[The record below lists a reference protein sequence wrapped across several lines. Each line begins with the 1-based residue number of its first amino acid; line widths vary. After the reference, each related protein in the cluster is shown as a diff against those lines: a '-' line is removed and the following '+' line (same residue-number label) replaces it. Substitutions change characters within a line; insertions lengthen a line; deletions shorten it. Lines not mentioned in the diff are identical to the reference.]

1 MGERANVWERF
12 WPSGVTNS
20 IDIHKPVSE
29 YVRDAADR
37 NPNRTA
43 IDFYG
48 NRLSYGALND
58 FIDRFA
64 WGLIEIGVKNG
75 DRVAIQM
82 PNCPQFI
89 ICYFGVL
96 RAGGVVVAMNP
107 MFKSAEL
114 VYEIRDATPDIFI
127 CADYLYREVARIKG
141 KVALKSIIVT
151 SLNEFAPD
159 NPRWPLPDEAQ
170 KDEKDLED
178 ALSFRQIIDG
188 APANPVCRVAD
199 FRKEL
204 ALLQYTG
211 GTTGMPKGAM
221 IGHHGLALAALGA
234 NNWFSMTAEDVCL
247 GVTPF
252 FHIMGMVQVMCSPL
266 SCGAQLPVLSRFVPE
281 TVASVIAECRCT
293 AWVGATTMLIALLQ
307 LRGIERYDFSSL
319 RFVVSGGAPIS
330 VEIQKR
336 FGKLIPQAMMVE
348 GYGLTES
355 ISQGAAITPLGGYRS
370 GFVGVPHLNDMKI
383 VDRQTGEHDMPPG
396 EPGEIILKGPCLMQG
411 YWQQPEETEK
421 VFQNGWL
428 YTGDI
433 GSMDEDGYLKLSGR
447 DKELIK
453 CSGFSVFPNEV
464 ENLIYQ
470 HEAVAEVAVIGV
482 TDSYRGESP
491 KAFIVL
497 TPQYKGKITEKEML
511 DWCKENMAAYKR
523 PRHIEFTENL
533 PKSAAGKV
541 LRRLLKEQV

>member
-20 IDIHKPVSE
+20 IDIQKPVSE

-37 NPNRTA
+37 NPDRTA

-58 FIDRFA
+58 LIDRFA
-64 WGLIEIGVKNG
+64 WGLIELGVKNG

-82 PNCPQFI
+82 PNCPQFVI
-89 ICYFGVL
+89 GYFGVL

-127 CADYLYREVARIKG
+127 CADDLYGEVARIKG
-141 KVALKSIIVT
+141 RVALKSIIVT
-151 SLNEFAPD
+151 SLNEFVPD
-159 NPRWPLPDEAQ
+159 NPRWPLPDEVQ
-170 KDEKDLED
+170 KVEKDLEGT
-178 ALSFRQIIDG
+178 LSFRQIIDG
-188 APANPVCRVAD
+188 APADPVCRVAD

-234 NNWFSMTAEDVCL
+234 NNWFSMTAGDVCL

-266 SCGAQLPVLSRFVPE
+266 SCGAQLAVLSRFVPE
-281 TVASVIAECRCT
+281 TVAGVIAECRCT

-307 LRGIERYDFSSL
+307 LEGIEKYDFGSL

-336 FGKLIPQAMMVE
+336 FSKLIPQAMMVE

-482 TDSYRGESP
+482 SDSYRGESP

-497 TPQYKGKITEKEML
+497 TPQYRGKITEKEIL

>member
-12 WPSGVTNS
+12 WSSGVTNS
-20 IDIHKPVSE
+20 IDIEKPISE
-29 YVRDAADR
+29 YLRAAADHD
-37 NPNRTA
+37 PDRTA
-43 IDFYG
+43 IEFYG
-48 NRLSYGALND
+48 NRLSYGVLND
-58 FIDRFA
+58 LIDRFA
-64 WGLIEIGVKNG
+64 RGLIELGVKNG
-75 DRVAIQM
+75 DRVAVQI

-114 VYEIRDATPDIFI
+114 VFEIRDATPVVLI
-127 CADYLYREVARIKG
+127 CTDHLYKEVARIRE
-141 KVALKSIIVT
+141 KVSLGSIIVT
-151 SLNEFAPD
+151 NLKEFIPD
-159 NPRWPLPDEAQ
+159 NPRWPLPDEVREV
-170 KDEKDLED
+170 EKVLEGT
-178 ALSFRQIIDG
+178 LSFRQIING
-188 APANPVCRVAD
+188 APADPVCRVSD
-199 FRKEL
+199 VRKEL

-211 GTTGMPKGAM
+211 GTTGLPKGAM
-221 IGHHGLALAALGA
+221 ITHHGLALAALGA
-234 NNWFSMTAEDVCL
+234 NSWFAMTARDICL

-266 SCGAQLPVLSRFVPE
+266 ACGAELVVLSRFVPE
-281 TVASVIAECRCT
+281 TVARVIAECRCT

-307 LRGIERYDFSSL
+307 LKGIERYDFSSL

-336 FGKLIPQAMMVE
+336 FSKLIPQAMMVE

-355 ISQGAAITPLGGYRS
+355 ISQGAAVTPLGGYRS

-383 VDRQTGEHDMPPG
+383 VDRQTGEKDMPSG

-411 YWQQPEETEK
+411 YWQHPEETEK
-421 VFQNGWL
+421 VFNNGWF

-482 TDSYRGESP
+482 PDSYRGESP

-497 TPQYKGKITEKEML
+497 TPLYKGKITEKEML
-511 DWCKENMAAYKR
+511 DWCRENMAAYKS

-541 LRRLLKEQV
+541 LRRLLKEQI